1 MTGLAIPMQVIDKF
15 LLQWN
20 VGQALLLL
28 FLLSVP
34 GAILTGSRKAL
45 SLNVIAFGVIFLVTP
60 ASLTAEFHYRVLG
73 LVLLVFGP
81 VLYVTARK

>member
-45 SLNVIAFGVIFLVTP
+45 SLNVIAFGVIFLITP

>member
-34 GAILTGSRKAL
+34 GALLTGSRKAL
-45 SLNVIAFGVIFLVTP
+45 SLNVIAFGVIFLITP